1 MIVNHGAAPLRIGI
15 VAAEPS
21 GDLLAAGLMAALRQ
35 RLPHVRFEGVAGPL
49 MEREGIDIWE
59 PMSSL
64 SVMGLFEVLR
74 HLPRLLR
81 LRSDLLGRWR
91 DVPPDLFIGVDAP
104 DFNLTL
110 EQRLRER
117 GVATVHYVSP
127 TVWAWRTGRVRK
139 IRRAIDRLLAIFP
152 FEPAFLAR
160 YGIDACYVGHRLA
173 ANYPLTPNREQAREK
188 LMLAKNAPVLAL
200 LPGSRMGE
208 VSRIALP
215 FLQAADRLRA
225 QLPGLSC
232 VVPVASRATG
242 EFVERLVADRFQ
254 GLPVEIKLEATN
266 DALAACDVALVAS
279 GTATYEALLSKR
291 PMVVGYRVNPLTY
304 RLVRLLRL
312 VRVEHVAMSNLLSD
326 EPLAPEL
333 IQSDC
338 TAEKLAPELRRFFDD
353 AQLRE
358 DIANHYGEI
367 HRRLR
372 KDTDGEAA
380 DAVIGLLR
388 ERGLV

>member
-1 MIVNHGAAPLRIGI
+1 
-15 VAAEPS
+15 
-21 GDLLAAGLMAALRQ
+21 
-35 RLPHVRFEGVAGPL
+35 
-49 MEREGIDIWE
+49 MEREGIDTWA

-81 LRSDLLGRWR
+81 LRADLLGRWR
-91 DVPPDLFIGVDAP
+91 DVPPDLFVGVDAP

-117 GVATVHYVSP
+117 GVATVHYVCP

-173 ANYPLTPNREQAREK
+173 ANYPLEPNREQARDK
-188 LMLAKNAPVLAL
+188 LRLPQNVPVLAV

-215 FLQAADRLRA
+215 FLEAADRLRG
-225 QLPGLSC
+225 QVPDLCC
-232 VVPVASRATG
+232 VLPVASQATG
-242 EFVERLVADRFQ
+242 EYVEQLVAERFAR
-254 GLPVEIKLEATN
+254 LPVEIRLEATN

-312 VRVEHVAMSNLLSD
+312 VKVDHVAMANLLSD
-326 EPLAPEL
+326 RPLAPEL
-333 IQSDC
+333 IQADC
-338 TAEKLAPELRRFFDD
+338 TAEKLTPELRRFFEDAELRDD
-353 AQLRE
+353 TAR
-358 DIANHYGEI
+358 HYSEI

-380 DAVIGLLR
+380 DAVIDLLR